1 MGGLSLFLRHSIAD
15 ASRWKERTI
24 MTETSELA
32 AGEIADRYLAVWSEP
47 DPAARRDA
55 VAALWAPDG
64 VEFIDGGIQ
73 FRGHDGL
80 DTRVRE
86 AYEQFVA
93 TGAYALTSAG
103 DAARH
108 DDIVTFTVQLTT
120 PDGETAWAARIFLLL
135 GRDGQIRED
144 YQLTVQPLAA

>member
-1 MGGLSLFLRHSIAD
+1 M
-15 ASRWKERTI
+15 T
-24 MTETSELA
+24 MTETSELTTTK
-32 AGEIADRYLAVWSEP
+32 IADRYLAVWSEP
-47 DPAARRDA
+47 DPAARRAA

-93 TGAYALTSAG
+93 SAAYALTSAG
-103 DAARH
+103 DVARH

-120 PDGETAWAARIFLLL
+120 PDGEAAWAARIFLLL
-135 GRDGQIRED
+135 GRDGLIRED
-144 YQLTVQPLAA
+144 YQLTVKPLAA

>member
-1 MGGLSLFLRHSIAD
+1 M
-15 ASRWKERTI
+15 T
-24 MTETSELA
+24 MTETSELTTA
-32 AGEIADRYLAVWSEP
+32 KIADRYLAVWSEP
-47 DPAARRDA
+47 DPAARRAA

-103 DAARH
+103 DVASH
-108 DDIVTFTVQLTT
+108 GDIVTFTVQLTT
-120 PDGETAWAARIFLLL
+120 PDGEAAWAARIFLLL
-135 GRDGQIRED
+135 GRDGLIRED
-144 YQLTVQPLAA
+144 YQLTVKPLAA

>member
-1 MGGLSLFLRHSIAD
+1 M
-15 ASRWKERTI
+15 I
-24 MTETSELA
+24 MTETSELTA
-32 AGEIADRYLAVWSEP
+32 EKIADRYLAVWSEP
-47 DPAARRDA
+47 DPAARRAA

-80 DTRVRE
+80 DARVRE

-93 TGAYALTSAG
+93 AGAYALTSAG
-103 DAARH
+103 DVARH

-120 PDGETAWAARIFLLL
+120 PDGEAAWAARIFLLL
-135 GRDGQIRED
+135 GRDGLIRED
-144 YQLTVQPLAA
+144 YQLTVKPLAA